1 MGVLRSPIQL
11 SRKDTFQVKVSRNLD
26 RVIAVF
32 DDPNLVTNAGLI
44 LPATLA
50 EKLGLE
56 ALFNE
61 KVHLTNSSAGCLP
74 GRKALTLVHSM
85 IVGGDSIDDTDVLRS
100 GASQAVLGHVVMA
113 PSTIGTFLRG
123 HDFGNIAQHESVNG
137 EALRRAWIAG
147 AAPDPTMPLIVDIDS
162 TICRVFGSK
171 KQGASF
177 GYTKTR
183 GYHPLLAFRADTGE
197 VLAHR
202 LRSGA
207 AHTAR
212 GIRHFLEGLGG
223 RLRHAGWTGK
233 IVLRCDSGFWSKSVI
248 EYCERNGWE
257 YSITIKQTG
266 PTKRLI
272 AAIDPDQTGQGWQPL
287 PGYPL
292 SGICQIGEYKPDQPD
307 NPNLPARRVIIR
319 RVCLID
325 QNNKP
330 LFPTWDHHAFITN
343 RVGDIYAED
352 EHHRAHAVCEL
363 NIRDLKDNGLKHCP
377 SGKFCA
383 NTAWLSLA
391 VLAHNLTRWTLNIG
405 SNEPGLATGA
415 TTRRTLITTPGRI
428 ATSGRKQTLHLPTKW
443 PWAHTFTKILDTLR
457 TVVITT

>member
-1 MGVLRSPIQL
+1 
-11 SRKDTFQVKVSRNLD
+11 VKVSRSLD
-26 RVIAVF
+26 RIETVF
-32 DDPNLVTNAGLI
+32 DDPNLVANAGLI

-56 ALFNE
+56 ALFNDR
-61 KVHLTNSSAGCLP
+61 VRLGNSSAGCLP

-85 IVGGDSIDDTDVLRS
+85 IAGGDSIDDADVLRS
-100 GASQAVLGHVVMA
+100 GASGAVLGHVVMA

-123 HDFGNIAQHESVNG
+123 HDFGNIAQHDSVNG
-137 EALRRAWIAG
+137 EALRRAWTTRNM
-147 AAPDPTMPLIVDIDS
+147 PDPTLPLVVDIDS

-197 VLAHR
+197 VLASR

-223 RLRHAGWTGK
+223 RLRHAGWHGQV
-233 IVLRCDSGFWSKSVI
+233 VLRCDSGFLSKSVI
-248 EYCERNGWE
+248 EYCELNGWE

-266 PTKRLI
+266 PTKRAI

-287 PGYPL
+287 VNYPP
-292 SGICQIGEYKPDQPD
+292 SGICEIAEYQPNQPEDPDTKP
-307 NPNLPARRVIIR
+307 RRVIVR
-319 RVCLID
+319 RVCLVD
-325 QNNKP
+325 HNNKA
-330 LFPTWDHHAFITN
+330 LFPSWDHHAFITN
-343 RVGDIYAED
+343 RTGDLFTED
-352 EHHRAHAVCEL
+352 LHHRAHAVCEL

-377 SGKFCA
+377 SGRFCA
-383 NTAWLSLA
+383 NAAWLSLA

-405 SNEPGLATGA
+405 SNETGLATGA
-415 TTRRTLITTPGRI
+415 TTRRILITTPGRI
-428 ATSGRKQTLHLPTKW
+428 ANSGRQQTLHLPTKW
-443 PWAHTFTKILDTLR
+443 PWSHLFTKILARLR